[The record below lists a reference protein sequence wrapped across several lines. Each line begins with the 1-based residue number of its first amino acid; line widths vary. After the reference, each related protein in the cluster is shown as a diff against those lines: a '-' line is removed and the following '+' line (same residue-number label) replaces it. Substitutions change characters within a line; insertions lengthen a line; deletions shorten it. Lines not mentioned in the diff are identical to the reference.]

1 MKSRKA
7 MTRALL
13 TGACAVGLVAG
24 LQGQAW
30 AGTVSIDAA
39 NGAGYGTFNA
49 DPNGSIPGDSIRACD
64 TKADGWGV
72 QTALD
77 YPPFDQK
84 MDRIVDTRGH
94 AAGYCSPWKSG
105 DLPEGVTYRM
115 YVTPVSGSSY
125 GPSYY
130 IDVVA

>member
-1 MKSRKA
+1 MKTRRTV
-7 MTRALL
+7 TRALA
-13 TGACAVGLVAG
+13 TGACAVGLVAA

-49 DPNGSIPGDSIRACD
+49 DPNGSIPGDAIRACD

-72 QTALD
+72 ETALD
-77 YPPFDQK
+77 YPPFDKK
-84 MDRIVDTRGH
+84 MDRIIDTRGH
-94 AAGYCSPWKSG
+94 ASGYCSPWLG
-105 DLPEGVTYRM
+105 GNLTEGVTYRM
-115 YVTPVSGSSY
+115 YVTPVSGTSY